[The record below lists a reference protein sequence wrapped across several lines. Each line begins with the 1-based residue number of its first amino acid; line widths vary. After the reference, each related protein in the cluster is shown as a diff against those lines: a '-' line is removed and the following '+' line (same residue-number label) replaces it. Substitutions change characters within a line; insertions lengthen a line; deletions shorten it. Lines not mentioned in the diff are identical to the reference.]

1 MKTATKKASQ
11 NGTKPQL
18 TLADLSPETLKAM
31 CYDEILIIQAH
42 QANLQALNQEL
53 SKRLAGTKSASPP
66 L

>member
-1 MKTATKKASQ
+1 MKTATKQKASP

-31 CYDEILIIQAH
+31 AYDELVIIQAH

-53 SKRLAGTKSASPP
+53 ARRSAENP
-66 L
+66 

>member
-1 MKTATKKASQ
+1 MKAKQKASQ

-18 TLADLSPETLKAM
+18 TLADLSPETIKAM
-31 CYDEILIIQAH
+31 CFDEIIIIQAH

-53 SKRLAGTKSASPP
+53 ARRSAQAEN